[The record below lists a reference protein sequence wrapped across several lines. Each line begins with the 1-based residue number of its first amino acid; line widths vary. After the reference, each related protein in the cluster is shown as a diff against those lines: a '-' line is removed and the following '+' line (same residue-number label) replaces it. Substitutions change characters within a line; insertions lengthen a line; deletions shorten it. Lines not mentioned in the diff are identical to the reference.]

1 MCTFTYSTW
10 QVSCTSY
17 MICVCVLLMLFS
29 VCFGV
34 TMFGEP
40 WLRPPALWNQL
51 RATRPRCKENYN
63 EAHDIQVI
71 HGIWTQKETQPKEP
85 NKKTQRKPLQL
96 TISTYLNGWNWRKK
110 HIICRFFFRKQLGAR
125 PRICHSDPM
134 PMQSWVVGFI
144 TWHLGGR
151 IFPPILVVKSNGNL
165 PNNARNHSGYS
176 GFSGNRAVTAGSND
190 CPAVIDF
197 HRFLRMI
204 RDIFVAEF
212 KKHVGHFEEIRKRH
226 TQKE

>member
-1 MCTFTYSTW
+1 MELKKKN
-10 QVSCTSY
+10 TSSAD
-17 MICVCVLLMLFS
+17 FS
-29 VCFGV
+29 SGNNWGQGPEFATV
-34 TMFGEP
+34 TPCPCKAE
-40 WLRPPALWNQL
+40 WLGSLP
-51 RATRPRCKENYN
+51 
-63 EAHDIQVI
+63 
-71 HGIWTQKETQPKEP
+71 GILVEE
-85 NKKTQRKPLQL
+85 
-96 TISTYLNGWNWRKK
+96 
-110 HIICRFFFRKQLGAR
+110 F
-125 PRICHSDPM
+125 
-134 PMQSWVVGFI
+134 
-144 TWHLGGR
+144 
-151 IFPPILVVKSNGNL
+151 FPPILVVKSNGNL